1 MSFDNDKKKYIDF
14 LKKSDYLELDIIH
27 DLVCIPGVISNNGIN
42 IYLLDKISNIIK
54 NDLDKE
60 QINEKYIIKCINK
73 ENNYNYLDEKRDNVI
88 LIKDNNNLF
97 PIFEVVKNIKDK
109 NIKLNK
115 HFKYMNNNTNIVYQ
129 IHDYYNMNCNKDI
142 IEKLFST
149 VNMTCKELK

>member
-1 MSFDNDKKKYIDF
+1 M
-14 LKKSDYLELDIIH
+14 
-27 DLVCIPGVISNNGIN
+27 
-42 IYLLDKISNIIK
+42 
-54 NDLDKE
+54 
-60 QINEKYIIKCINK
+60 QYIIKCINK

-142 IEKLFST
+142 IEKNGISISSHTIDLSINGNNESVD
-149 VNMTCKELK
+149 VNIYEKD